1 MNTKRQTSGI
11 TFERRA
17 LDTGA
22 SFPFKARVMEYVVD
36 LVNDPG
42 ASTSRLAAVIGWNPI
57 LFRSLSASANSAF
70 GLPGRVR
77 DVNLAVG
84 LLGAQ
89 RVKDTV
95 KWAVAGRATRH
106 IANSFHMCESL
117 WNHSLLCALV
127 SRAVALET
135 GYGDPNRALLAGL
148 VHDIGFL
155 FLGDDLPSPEVDTIR
170 EWNADGDNGPLA
182 MDQQARLHE
191 EAGSWMLDRW
201 ETLDPAIR
209 DAVRHHHAPSG
220 KEADPALAAIVHVAD
235 VICHR
240 LFGGPPGSKP
250 RTLFSANALLVLGLQ
265 QGGKGSKGEDPVVV
279 LTERIMHR
287 APALEIKTRVLR
299 EDLVDTY
306 EELEERERLVV
317 ALHYF
322 EGMSLSRIAGIIG
335 VTPEDV
341 QVFHRQAVIRLA
353 AMLAEFG
360 EWS

>member
-1 MNTKRQTSGI
+1 MNTKRRTTGT

-42 ASTSRLAAVIGWNPI
+42 ASASRLAAVIGWNPI
-57 LFRSLSASANSAF
+57 LFRSLSASANSVF
-70 GLPGRVR
+70 GLPGYVR

-106 IANSFHMCESL
+106 IANSFHMCEPL

-135 GYGDPNRALLAGL
+135 GYAEPNKALVAGL

-155 FLGDDLPSPEVDTIR
+155 FLGEDLPSPEVDAVKDW
-170 EWNADGDNGPLA
+170 EPDGDRGPMT
-182 MDQQARLHE
+182 MDKQTRMHE

-201 ETLDPAIR
+201 ETLHEDIR
-209 DAVRHHHAPSG
+209 EAVRHHHAPTGAES
-220 KEADPALAAIVHVAD
+220 DPVLAAIVHVAD

-240 LFGGPPGSKP
+240 LFGGPPGSKL
-250 RTLFSANALLVLGLQ
+250 RNLISANALITLGLHP
-265 QGGKGSKGEDPVVV
+265 GAKDLAGRDPAVV
-279 LTERIMHR
+279 LQERITHR
-287 APALEIKTRVLR
+287 APALELKTRVLR
-299 EDLVDTY
+299 DDLINTY
-306 EELEERERLVV
+306 EEMEERERLVI

-322 EGMSLSRIAGIIG
+322 EGMSLARVAGIVGVNDADVRILHDRAVTRIAS
-335 VTPEDV
+335 
-341 QVFHRQAVIRLA
+341 
-353 AMLAEFG
+353 MLAEFG

>member
-1 MNTKRQTSGI
+1 MKTHQRTTGI

-42 ASTSRLAAVIGWNPI
+42 ASASRLAAVIGWNPI

-106 IANSFHMCESL
+106 IANSFHMCEPL

-135 GYGDPNRALLAGL
+135 GYADPNRALIAGL

-155 FLGDDLPSPEVDTIR
+155 FLAEDLPSPEVDAIR
-170 EWNADGDNGPLA
+170 EWDAEGDGGPMA
-182 MDQQARLHE
+182 MDQQARMHE

-209 DAVRHHHAPSG
+209 DAVRHHHAPTG
-220 KEADPALAAIVHVAD
+220 QEADPVLAAIVHVAD

-250 RTLFSANALLVLGLQ
+250 RTLFSAHALLALGLQ
-265 QGGKGSKGEDPVVV
+265 PGGRGTKGDDPAVM
-279 LTERIMHR
+279 LETRITHR
-287 APALEIKTRVLR
+287 APALELKARVVR
-299 EDLVDTY
+299 EDLVNTY
-306 EELEERERLVV
+306 EELEERERLVI

-322 EGMSLSRIAGIIG
+322 EGMSLNRIAGMIG
-335 VTPEDV
+335 VSRGDV
-341 QVFHRQAVIRLA
+341 EVIHRQAVARVA
-353 AMLAEFG
+353 TMLMGFG

>member
-1 MNTKRQTSGI
+1 MKTNQQTAGI
-11 TFERRA
+11 TFEHRA

-42 ASTSRLAAVIGWNPI
+42 ASASRLAAVIGWNPI

-106 IANSFHMCESL
+106 IANSFHMCEPL

-135 GYGDPNRALLAGL
+135 GYADPNRALIAGL

-155 FLGDDLPSPEVDTIR
+155 FLAEDLPSPEVDAIHDWDT
-170 EWNADGDNGPLA
+170 EDENGPMG
-182 MDQQARLHE
+182 MDQQARMHE

-209 DAVRHHHAPSG
+209 DAVRHHHAPG
-220 KEADPALAAIVHVAD
+220 GNETDPGLAAIVHVAD

-250 RTLFSANALLVLGLQ
+250 RTLFSANALLTLGLQ
-265 QGGKGSKGEDPVVV
+265 PGNKGKKGDDPAV
-279 LTERIMHR
+279 LLETRITHR
-287 APALEIKTRVLR
+287 APALELKARVLR
-299 EDLVDTY
+299 EDLVNTY
-306 EELEERERLVV
+306 EELEERERLVI

-322 EGMSLSRIAGIIG
+322 EGMSLIRIAGMIG
-335 VTPEDV
+335 VSRADV
-341 QVFHRQAVIRLA
+341 DVLHRRAVTGVA
-353 AMLAEFG
+353 EMLAGFG

>member
-1 MNTKRQTSGI
+1 MNTKRRTTGS

-42 ASTSRLAAVIGWNPI
+42 TSASRLAAVIGWNPI

-70 GLPGRVR
+70 GFPGRVR

-84 LLGAQ
+84 LLGEQ

-106 IANSFHMCESL
+106 IANSFHMCEPL
-117 WNHSLLCALV
+117 WNHSLICALV

-135 GYGDPNRALLAGL
+135 GYSDPNKAFIAGL

-155 FLGDDLPSPEVDTIR
+155 FLAEDLPSAEVEVIGEWAPE
-170 EWNADGDNGPLA
+170 GDNGGFAP
-182 MDQQARLHE
+182 DQQARMHE

-201 ETLDPAIR
+201 ETLDAGIR
-209 DAVRHHHAPSG
+209 DAVHHHHAPTGS
-220 KEADPALAAIVHVAD
+220 ETDPVLAAIVHVAD

-240 LFGGPPGSKP
+240 LFGGPPGSKL
-250 RTLFSANALLVLGLQ
+250 RTLFSANALLALGLQ
-265 QGGKGSKGEDPVVV
+265 AGGKKKAAGDPVAM
-279 LTERIMHR
+279 LQERITHR
-287 APALEIKTRVLR
+287 APALELKARVLR
-299 EDLVDTY
+299 EDLINTY
-306 EELEERERLVV
+306 EELEERERLVI

-322 EGMSLSRIAGIIG
+322 EGMSLVRVAGVIG
-335 VTPEDV
+335 VGREEVRVLHD
-341 QVFHRQAVIRLA
+341 QAVRRIA

>member
-1 MNTKRQTSGI
+1 MNTKRRTTGT
-11 TFERRA
+11 TFECRA

-42 ASTSRLAAVIGWNPI
+42 TSASRLAAVIGWNPI

-106 IANSFHMCESL
+106 IVNSFHMCEPL

-135 GYGDPNRALLAGL
+135 GYADPNKAFLAGL

-155 FLGDDLPSPEVDTIR
+155 FLGEDLPSPEVDTIR
-170 EWNADGDNGPLA
+170 DWDPEGDRGSLA
-182 MDQQARLHE
+182 FDKQTQFHE

-201 ETLDPAIR
+201 ETLDPVIR
-209 DAVRHHHAPSG
+209 DAVRHHHMPTGTES
-220 KEADPALAAIVHVAD
+220 DPVLAAIVHVAD

-250 RTLFSANALLVLGLQ
+250 RNLFSANALLTLGLQ
-265 QGGKGSKGEDPVVV
+265 PVANGILAGDPVV
-279 LTERIMHR
+279 LLQERITHR
-287 APALEIKTRVLR
+287 APALELKTRVLR
-299 EDLVDTY
+299 DDLINTY
-306 EELEERERLVV
+306 EELEERERLVI

-322 EGMSLSRIAGIIG
+322 EGMSLSRIAGVIG
-335 VTPEDV
+335 VSREDV
-341 QVFHRQAVIRLA
+341 LVLHSQAVTRIA
-353 AMLAEFG
+353 AMMAEFG